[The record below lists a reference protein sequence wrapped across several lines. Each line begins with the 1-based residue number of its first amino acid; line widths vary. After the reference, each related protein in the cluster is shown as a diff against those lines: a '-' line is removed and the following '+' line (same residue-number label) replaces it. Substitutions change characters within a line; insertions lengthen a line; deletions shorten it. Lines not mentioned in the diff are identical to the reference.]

1 MSLNIVEKINANEA
15 VSLALQGSLDSD
27 TAPQLDERLNRIIG
41 PSTKVVAFNMAGVT
55 FISSAGLRV
64 IFKTL
69 KLMKS
74 RGGQVSVTQM
84 SKGVRK
90 VFEIVKVMPDLT
102 VFASQTEM
110 DDYLE
115 AIQRRAE
122 GAFGEGTCL

>member
-1 MSLNIVEKINANEA
+1 MSLNIVERTNADEA
-15 VSLALQGSLDSD
+15 ISLELQGSLDSD
-27 TAPQLDERLNRIIG
+27 TAPQLDDRLNSIIG
-41 PSTKVVAFNMAGVT
+41 PETKVVAFNMAGVT

-102 VFASQTEM
+102 VFASQAEM
-110 DDYLE
+110 DEYLE
-115 AIQRRAE
+115 AVQRRAE
-122 GAFGEGTCL
+122 R

>member
-1 MSLNIVEKINANEA
+1 MPLTINQKQVSDETLSLE
-15 VSLALQGSLDSD
+15 LRGSLDSD
-27 TAPQLDERLNRIIG
+27 TAPELDRLLTDTLKPTTR
-41 PSTKVVAFNMAGVT
+41 VVALNMAGVT

-64 IFKTL
+64 VFKTL

-102 VFASQTEM
+102 VFASQAEM
-110 DDYLE
+110 DEYLAE
-115 AIQRRAE
+115 IQRRE
-122 GAFGEGTCL
+122 SL

>member
-1 MSLNIVEKINANEA
+1 MSLNIVERSNADEA
-15 VSLALQGSLDSD
+15 VSLELQGSLDSD
-27 TAPQLDERLNRIIG
+27 TAPQLDKKLSEIIG

-84 SKGVRK
+84 SKGVKK

-102 VFASQTEM
+102 VFASQREM
-110 DDYLE
+110 DEYLE
-115 AIQRRAE
+115 AVQRRAE
-122 GAFGEGTCL
+122 S

>member
-1 MSLNIVEKINANEA
+1 MSLNIVERTNADEA
-15 VSLALQGSLDSD
+15 ISLELQGSLDSD
-27 TAPQLDERLNRIIG
+27 TAPQLDERLSSIIG
-41 PSTKVVAFNMAGVT
+41 PDTRVVAFNMAGVT

-102 VFASQTEM
+102 VFASQAEM
-110 DDYLE
+110 DEYLE
-115 AIQRRAE
+115 AVQRRAE
-122 GAFGEGTCL
+122 P

>member
-1 MSLNIVEKINANEA
+1 MSLNIVERNKTEEA
-15 VSLALQGSLDSD
+15 VSLELQGSLDSD
-27 TAPQLDERLNRIIG
+27 TAPQLDQHLSEAIG
-41 PSTKVVAFNMAGVT
+41 SETKVVAFNMAGIT

-102 VFASQTEM
+102 VFADQAEM
-110 DDYLE
+110 DEYLE
-115 AIQRRAE
+115 AVQRRAE
-122 GAFGEGTCL
+122 S

>member
-1 MSLNIVEKINANEA
+1 MSLNIVERNKTEEA
-15 VSLALQGSLDSD
+15 VSLELQGSLDSD
-27 TAPQLDERLNRIIG
+27 TAPQLDQHLSEAIG
-41 PSTKVVAFNMAGVT
+41 SETKVVAFNMAGIT

-74 RGGQVSVTQM
+74 RGGQVGVTQM

-102 VFASQTEM
+102 VFADQAEM
-110 DDYLE
+110 DEYLE
-115 AIQRRAE
+115 AVQRRAE
-122 GAFGEGTCL
+122 S

>member
-1 MSLNIVEKINANEA
+1 MSLNIVERTNADEA
-15 VSLALQGSLDSD
+15 ISLDLQGSLDSD
-27 TAPQLDERLNRIIG
+27 TAPQLDDRLNSMIG
-41 PSTKVVAFNMAGVT
+41 PETKVVALNMAGVT

-102 VFASQTEM
+102 VFASQAEM
-110 DDYLE
+110 DEYLE
-115 AIQRRAE
+115 AVQRRAE
-122 GAFGEGTCL
+122 R

>member
-122 GAFGEGTCL
+122 GAFGEGACL

>member
-1 MSLNIVEKINANEA
+1 MSLNIVERNKTEEA
-15 VSLALQGSLDSD
+15 VSLELQGSLDSD
-27 TAPQLDERLNRIIG
+27 TAPQLDQHLSETIG
-41 PSTKVVAFNMAGVT
+41 SETKVVAFNMAGIT

-90 VFEIVKVMPDLT
+90 VFEIVKVMPDLA
-102 VFASQTEM
+102 VFADQAEM
-110 DDYLE
+110 DEYLE
-115 AIQRRAE
+115 AVQRRAE
-122 GAFGEGTCL
+122 S

>member
-1 MSLNIVEKINANEA
+1 MSLNIVQRSNADEA
-15 VSLALQGSLDSD
+15 VSLELQGSLDSD
-27 TAPQLDERLNRIIG
+27 TAPQLDKKLSEIIG

-84 SKGVRK
+84 SKGVKK

-102 VFASQTEM
+102 VFASQREM
-110 DDYLE
+110 DEYLE
-115 AIQRRAE
+115 AVQRRAE
-122 GAFGEGTCL
+122 S

>member
-1 MSLNIVEKINANEA
+1 MPLTINQKQVSDETLSLE
-15 VSLALQGSLDSD
+15 LQGSLDSD
-27 TAPQLDERLNRIIG
+27 TAPELDRVLTDALKPTTR
-41 PSTKVVAFNMAGVT
+41 VVALNMAGVT

-64 IFKTL
+64 VFKTL

-102 VFASQTEM
+102 VFASQAEM
-110 DDYLE
+110 DEYLAE
-115 AIQRRAE
+115 IQRRE
-122 GAFGEGTCL
+122 SL